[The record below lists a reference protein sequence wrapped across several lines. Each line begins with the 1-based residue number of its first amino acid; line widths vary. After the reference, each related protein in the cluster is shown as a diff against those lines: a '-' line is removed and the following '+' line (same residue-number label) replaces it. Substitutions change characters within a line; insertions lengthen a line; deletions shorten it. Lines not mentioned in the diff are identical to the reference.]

1 MVKYGAQKLLSE
13 YKASLRL
20 KEKNNSKS
28 KSKKS
33 GYYSKVCNDNVY
45 YCNYSN
51 RVICDDNDIETVKYL
66 INRQNKKGT
75 VTDWLQGYRDEIKHI
90 KDRRLITIEDDS
102 VSDYIKKNSL
112 PMRMILE
119 YKRDGR
125 HKGRLVA
132 IGYLE
137 PYHWDIKS
145 NSSPVSDM
153 SSVKILLYEAG
164 NSNDII
170 SSVDIS

>member
-1 MVKYGAQKLLSE
+1 
-13 YKASLRL
+13 
-20 KEKNNSKS
+20 
-28 KSKKS
+28 
-33 GYYSKVCNDNVY
+33 
-45 YCNYSN
+45 
-51 RVICDDNDIETVKYL
+51 
-66 INRQNKKGT
+66 
-75 VTDWLQGYRDEIKHI
+75 
-90 KDRRLITIEDDS
+90 
-102 VSDYIKKNSL
+102 
-112 PMRMILE
+112 MRMILE